1 MVNKNRYW
9 WSGQYNLC
17 EVMYLSRFLIFILL
31 NDKELKRSMHIVHV
45 CLLCTHFV
53 GLTISF
59 ITAAL
64 LVNPRNF
71 VTVCSSMQWTI
82 VKISGIMLQKSN
94 SVILVASNTNYQVTH
109 GRPRH
114 VNLFVKRVSKRS
126 QIDNLILHTFKGFN
140 LTTLGSFFSSTI
152 CFRTLWTK
160 LPCILVYIFV
170 VYQ

>member
-1 MVNKNRYW
+1 
-9 WSGQYNLC
+9 
-17 EVMYLSRFLIFILL
+17 
-31 NDKELKRSMHIVHV
+31 
-45 CLLCTHFV
+45 
-53 GLTISF
+53 
-59 ITAAL
+59 
-64 LVNPRNF
+64 
-71 VTVCSSMQWTI
+71 
-82 VKISGIMLQKSN
+82 MLQKSN

-170 VYQ
+170 VYQQALSCLFLNLGPWRHFHVTQVLTIPYVCGTLLCWFAFPFAKLMTGKWL